1 METPKILAVCSSQR
15 GGIPKYPKDLVHVG
29 EYGIEGDYHSGGTNK
44 HAKKTNR
51 DRQISLISYSVI
63 EELSIKLQ
71 IELPPGSLGENFLVN
86 GLGDLSSINSGVRLI
101 LGEDVIIEITKQN
114 TPCVTL
120 NKIHPLM
127 MGSILGRR
135 GLVAKVETTGK
146 VKTGD
151 LIKIL

>member
-1 METPKILAVCSSQR
+1 MLVRFNILLNVKI
-15 GGIPKYPKDLVHVG
+15 I
-29 EYGIEGDYHSGGTNK
+29 
-44 HAKKTNR
+44 
-51 DRQISLISYSVI
+51 LILRYLKFDSVI

-86 GLGDLSSINSGVRLI
+86 GLGDLSSINSGVRLM

-127 MGSILGRR
+127 MVSILGRR

-146 VKTGD
+146 VRTDD